1 MQPPPPIWKVRR
13 RLEMRSH
20 PAVLGLPSSVNRRNV
35 NITTHG
41 GWEDGF
47 YIQDQWK
54 ASNKLQIN
62 VGFRYDITLWP
73 IYGSHDSGQQLCGGY
88 RLRHGPIHPGCCSR
102 RMLYRRISVHTDDW
116 TAHYRLTSS

>member
-1 MQPPPPIWKVRR
+1 MGLDINTNNNSQPILFINDSYSATPTSD
-13 RLEMRSH
+13 LESAL
-20 PAVLGLPSSVNRRNV
+20 PTGDALASGVLGLPSSVNRRNV

-54 ASNKLQIN
+54 ASSKLQIN

-73 IYGSHDSGQQLCGGY
+73 IYGSH
-88 RLRHGPIHPGCCSR
+88 
-102 RMLYRRISVHTDDW
+102 
-116 TAHYRLTSS
+116 ASSATTLWAIPT